1 MTVVGKDFLFVHV
14 PKSAGKSV
22 AAYLGGTTKGV
33 PSHAPLW
40 YLRDELGLSGY
51 AFGVVRNPWGRMVS
65 AYTFQCEKKVRTKNG
80 ESVEEQ
86 QRLRERGFRDWLLN
100 DEFFSNED
108 KLWAGPDWPAF
119 QRRSQE
125 DWVKGCDYIC
135 KVETLEQDLAEVSRH
150 ITLPKGRL
158 LGLMARPQLKQKNRS
173 SHGSFRDYYDD
184 ETRDFIAHHFAWE
197 IETFGYRFE

>member
-40 YLRDELGLSGY
+40 HLRDKLGLSGY
-51 AFGVVRNPWGRMVS
+51 AFGVVRNPWARMVS
-65 AYTFQCEKKVRTKNG
+65 AYAFIAQKPLKKY
-80 ESVEEQ
+80 ESATY
-86 QRLRERGFRDWLLN
+86 QRQVAERGFRDWLLN
-100 DEFFSNED
+100 DAFFSNED
-108 KLWAGPDWPAF
+108 ALWDTPERVAF
-119 QRRSQE
+119 QRRSQRFWLE
-125 DWVKGCDYIC
+125 GCDFVC
-135 KVETLEQDLAEVSRH
+135 RTERLEADVAEVSRH
-150 ITLPKGRL
+150 ITVPQGPLFGL
-158 LGLMARPQLKQKNRS
+158 LGRPKLKQKNRS

-184 ETRDFIAHHFAWE
+184 ETRDFIARHFAWE